1 MTERHYIIAVEL
13 CFGKSDPQ
21 LRPHEDEDNV
31 WVSYNGIRRA
41 ITCTVDPRIDRNAVF
56 DALVDVAK
64 GMVGTYCGIAPGSR
78 ICHAR
83 ITMRIRC
90 REQYSRPLREVD
102 LEPGADG
109 GAVAVDGCDYPDRCS
124 PFFFDTTYA
133 MHSEETSFQKAL
145 EKLEGETQAIE
156 GYQDA
161 MEELRLG
168 IDSVDLDAW
177 GRELGVGK
185 RNGRKV
191 NRYGA
196 GGERI

>member
-1 MTERHYIIAVEL
+1 MTKRKYIIAVEL
-13 CFGKSDPQ
+13 CFEKSDPQ
-21 LRPHEDEDNV
+21 LRPHEDEDDV
-31 WVSYNGIRRA
+31 WVSDNGVNEA
-41 ITCTVDPRIDRNAVF
+41 IVCTVDPRIDRNAVF
-56 DALVDVAK
+56 DALVDVAR

-90 REQYSRPLREVD
+90 RGRRSSRPLREVD
-102 LEPGADG
+102 LEPGADD
-109 GAVAVDGCDYPDRCS
+109 GAVAVDGCDYPDFS
-124 PFFFDTTYA
+124 SGSTEPTYA
-133 MHSEETSFQKAL
+133 MHGEEESFQEAL
-145 EKLEGETQAIE
+145 GKLEGETQAIE
-156 GYQDA
+156 GYQEA

-177 GRELGVGK
+177 GRELGVAK